1 MTNDSGPDVEGLPAR
16 RVALKALRE
25 VDEDGAWSTAAV
37 PKAVEPL
44 VEQRDR
50 AFASHLAYETLRWQG
65 TLDHLLEQHLN
76 RPMADVEPAL
86 QRILRLGA
94 LQLWHSDVPAHA
106 AVQTSVELAREAVPQ
121 RRAKGASGFV
131 NGVLRSLARALADG
145 PPRWPEDPRDRTALT
160 TGHPRWLVDELAERL
175 GLARAA
181 AVLAADSDPAG
192 TTLRARDDRDAM
204 VEELRA
210 AGIDAEPG
218 GAAPEAVHVSG
229 VDPRTIP
236 AVAEGRARPQDEAS
250 MLVAH
255 AAGVRP
261 GMRVL
266 DLCAG
271 PGGKT
276 THLATLTGPEGV
288 VVAIELHGHRARDVE
303 RAAAAMD
310 LGNVDVR
317 VGDATAPPLEDDDR
331 FDVVLLDAPC
341 TGLGVGRRR
350 PEVRWRRGP
359 DDIETLAGI
368 QRDLLASVG
377 RWVAPGGRLVYA
389 VCTWTGAETDDV
401 VDAATPEGMVC
412 IDRRQLLPDAD
423 DTDGMFIATFA
434 HDDGSAPTAP
444 APDATSAPLV

>member
-1 MTNDSGPDVEGLPAR
+1 MPAR

-25 VDEDGAWSTAAV
+25 VDEDDAWSTTAV

-50 AFASHLAYETLRWQG
+50 AFASHLAYETLRWEG
-65 TLDHLLEQHLN
+65 TLDHLLATHVS
-76 RPMADVEPAL
+76 RPLSDVEPAL
-86 QRILRLGA
+86 LRILRLGA

-131 NGVLRSLARALADG
+131 NGVLRSLARSLADQ

-160 TGHPRWLVDELAERL
+160 TGHPRWLVDELADRL

-192 TTLRARDDRDAM
+192 TTLRARDDRDALL
-204 VEELRA
+204 EELRA
-210 AGIDAEPG
+210 AGIEAEPG
-218 GAAPEAVHVSG
+218 LHAPEAVRVTG

-250 MLVAH
+250 MLVVH
-255 AAGVRP
+255 AGGVQP
-261 GMRVL
+261 GDRVL

-271 PGGKT
+271 PGGKS
-276 THLATLTGPEGV
+276 THLATLTGPAGQ
-288 VVAIELHGHRARDVE
+288 VVAVELHEHRARQVAA
-303 RAAAAMD
+303 AAAAMAVE
-310 LGNVDVR
+310 VDVR
-317 VGDATAPPLEDDDR
+317 VGDATAPPIDPDDR

-350 PEVRWRRGP
+350 PEVRWRRTS
-359 DDIETLAGI
+359 DDVAALATI
-368 QRDLLASVG
+368 QRDLLASAG
-377 RWVAPGGRLVYA
+377 RWLAPGGRLVYA
-389 VCTWTGAETDDV
+389 VCTWTGAETEAV
-401 VDAATPEGMVC
+401 VDAATPEGLVC
-412 IDRRQLLPDAD
+412 TARRQLLPDAD
-423 DTDGMFIATFA
+423 GTDGMFIATFVHA
-434 HDDGSAPTAP
+434 SDGGASADEA
-444 APDATSAPLV
+444 DEATVPLV